1 MKSIEWNT
9 ICQSYQFVDTDTKEV
24 ILLGTDDLKQAT
36 EIVDQ
41 EYGGTL
47 TIDDIVAD
55 AHRDGRQPKVIRKSN
70 TSEFGVWSL
79 MLSNGKLALFTDVL
93 CTAQDYIETV
103 NTAEQADDVANE
115 YFTSFSLQH

>member
-24 ILLGTDDLKQAT
+24 ILLGTDDFNHAT

-41 EYGGTL
+41 EYGGTS

-55 AHRDGRQPKVIRKSN
+55 AHRDGRQPMVIRKSN